1 VNTIP
6 ASRDAKAPTGVEKTP
21 PLIVAIDGPSGVGK
35 STVAKLIAARLGYT
49 YLDSGALYRAVAW
62 KALQAGANPTA
73 PDVMRQLCGETRL
86 TVSCEVGS
94 GSGMAVEV
102 DGRVLKKELRTPEVS
117 RAASQ
122 VAALPEVRAW
132 LLPVQQSC
140 GRRSGIR
147 GLVAEGRD
155 MGTRV
160 FPDAPV
166 KFFLE
171 AAPAERARR
180 RHDELA
186 ASGRTT
192 DLTETRRELE
202 ARDGRDRTRESA
214 PLAAAPDAVTIDTS
228 GLTIDEVVDRM
239 LRTIERKAAAA
250 R

>member
-62 KALQAGANPTA
+62 KALQTGADPTA
-73 PDVMRQLCGETRL
+73 PDAMRRLCGETRL
-86 TVSCEVGS
+86 TVSYEV

-117 RAASQ
+117 HAASQ
-122 VAALPEVRAW
+122 VAALSEVRVW
-132 LLPVQQSC
+132 LLPIQQ
-140 GRRSGIR
+140 GFGHRSGIR
-147 GLVAEGRD
+147 GTVAEGRD

-160 FPDAPV
+160 FPEAPV

-186 ASGRTT
+186 ASGRVT
-192 DLTETRRELE
+192 DLTETRRELD

-214 PLAAAPDAVTIDTS
+214 PLVAAPDAVIIDTS
-228 GLTIDEVVDRM
+228 GLTIEEVVERM

>member
-1 VNTIP
+1 MNTIP
-6 ASRDAKAPTGVEKTP
+6 ASRDAKPPTGGEKTP

-35 STVAKLIAARLGYT
+35 STVAKLIAARLGYM

-73 PDVMRQLCGETRL
+73 PDVMRRLCGETRL

-94 GSGMAVEV
+94 GSVMTVEV
-102 DGRVLKKELRTPEVS
+102 DGRVLKEELRTPEVS

-140 GRRSGIR
+140 GRRSGSQ

-180 RHDELA
+180 RHEELA

-202 ARDGRDRTRESA
+202 ARDGRDRTRASA

-228 GLTIDEVVDRM
+228 GLTIDEVVERM

-250 R
+250 H

>member
-1 VNTIP
+1 MNTIP
-6 ASRDAKAPTGVEKTP
+6 ASRDAKPPTGGEKTP

-62 KALQAGANPTA
+62 KALQTGTDPTA
-73 PDVMRQLCGETRL
+73 PDAMRRLCGETRL
-86 TVSCEVGS
+86 AVSSEVGS
-94 GSGMAVEV
+94 VSAMAVEV
-102 DGRVLKKELRTPEVS
+102 DGRVLKEELRTPEVS

-132 LLPVQQSC
+132 LLPVQQRF

-147 GLVAEGRD
+147 GIVAEGRD

-160 FPDAPV
+160 FPKAPV

-180 RHDELA
+180 RHEELA
-186 ASGRTT
+186 ASGRAT
-192 DLTETRRELE
+192 DLMETRRELE

-214 PLAAAPDAVTIDTS
+214 PLAAAPDAVTVDTS
-228 GLTIDEVVDRM
+228 GLTIDEVVERM
-239 LRTIERKAAAA
+239 LRTIARKAAAA